1 VSTTTTTTR
10 FGRRIVGDA
19 ARGASRPDIWASDEA
34 AAALGAATG
43 WNRTPA
49 APSLKSLPPAERLAD
64 EWLPS
69 PKPAAAAAGAAPTPS
84 LLALLFSS
92 RGRMRPRDYWLL
104 GSLALTIYILA
115 LVALYVSLP
124 PLEAL
129 IGALPVSL
137 LYVRIRSCLGTK
149 RWHDRDKSG
158 VWNLIVLL
166 PMFGSLWAFVECG
179 CLDGTP
185 GPNRFGPSPK

>member
-1 VSTTTTTTR
+1 MTITTTK
-10 FGRRIVGDA
+10 FGRRSVASPSGGP
-19 ARGASRPDIWASDEA
+19 ARRDIWASDEA

-49 APSLKSLPPAERLAD
+49 PPSLRSLPPAEPRAD

-69 PKPAAAAAGAAPTPS
+69 PRPAAAAAPAPS

-92 RGRMRPRDYWLL
+92 KGRIRRRDYWMV
-104 GSLALTIYILA
+104 GSLVLTIFILSVAALYLSLPHTQARLCAVPIALT
-115 LVALYVSLP
+115 
-124 PLEAL
+124 
-129 IGALPVSL
+129 
-137 LYVRIRSCLGTK
+137 YVRIRSCLGIK

-158 VWNLIVLL
+158 VWSLIVLL

-179 CLDGTP
+179 FIDGTP
-185 GPNRFGPSPK
+185 GANRFGPSPK

>member
-1 VSTTTTTTR
+1 VSITTTTR
-10 FGRRIVGDA
+10 FGRRSAGA
-19 ARGASRPDIWASDEA
+19 ASRGPATPGVWASDEA

-43 WNRTPA
+43 WNRTPVT
-49 APSLKSLPPAERLAD
+49 PSLKSLPPAEPLAD

-69 PKPAAAAAGAAPTPS
+69 PRPAVAAAGTAPTPG

-92 RGRMRPRDYWLL
+92 QGRMRRRDYWLM
-104 GSLALTIYILA
+104 GSLALTIYILS

-124 PLEAL
+124 LQPAL
-129 IGALPVSL
+129 IVALPISL

-158 VWNLIVLL
+158 AWNLIVML